1 MRVSGENTHTDRH
14 VVPYTWHCILFPTAT
29 TTAFT
34 QTFMSMIQANGV
46 IQFHG
51 VSYHSFV
58 WTWSF
63 SKTSTQV
70 IPIALRARSL
80 KSVLVAIRNNGAVGR
95 AAAWSIS
102 HRTSGNMSQYVFSIG
117 GVRIPQAPV
126 MIRKTMEG
134 LTEPYAEVVKA
145 FSAFTNLSYSGR
157 VSIEQYYDAGF
168 AIAIDTEAYSQDTSL
183 LESGMDTASQSLP
196 IRLELTFAEDNITLA
211 RSATAASTN
220 LDKVVRDETTF
231 ATARADIYGMVDVI
245 YSVSSEGL
253 MTAAD

>member
-1 MRVSGENTHTDRH
+1 
-14 VVPYTWHCILFPTAT
+14 
-29 TTAFT
+29 
-34 QTFMSMIQANGV
+34 MSMIQANGV

-80 KSVLVAIRNNGAVGR
+80 KSVLVAIRNNGAVGK
-95 AAAWSIS
+95 AAAWSIG

-126 MIRKTMEG
+126 MIRKTKEG
-134 LTEPYAEVVKA
+134 LTEAYAEVVKA
-145 FSAFTNLSYSGR
+145 FSAFTNLSYAGR

-168 AIAIDTEAYSQDTSL
+168 AIAVDTYVIPTL
-183 LESGMDTASQSLP
+183 VLYTH
-196 IRLELTFAEDNITLA
+196 LT
-211 RSATAASTN
+211 
-220 LDKVVRDETTF
+220 
-231 ATARADIYGMVDVI
+231 
-245 YSVSSEGL
+245 
-253 MTAAD
+253 